1 MEYYGVKCLIR
12 QSRYAYMQYG
22 VYHSKMNLLKCFSR
36 LDELYEILDVKL
48 TEIECAI
55 DKSEDPD
62 TDGLFDQSEYY
73 VGIGLV
79 AAQQYL
85 AEAATFSGIDKD
97 KAYKLGPRHKSGL
110 PYIKAI
116 DSAANYW
123 KHEAEWWKDLDT
135 LNSSNPKV
143 RTNVASVAEAS
154 NYPLSNFIFALSN
167 NKEIKLK
174 YLLPIIDEWLDAL
187 NS

>member
-1 MEYYGVKCLIR
+1 
-12 QSRYAYMQYG
+12 
-22 VYHSKMNLLKCFSR
+22 MNLLKCFSR
-36 LDELYEILDVKL
+36 LDELYEILDEKL
-48 TEIECAI
+48 TQIECAI
-55 DKSEDPD
+55 DNSEDPD

-85 AEAATFSGIDKD
+85 VEAATFSGIDKD

-110 PYIKAI
+110 SYIKAI

-123 KHEAEWWKDLDT
+123 KHEAEWWKDLDS
-135 LNSSNPKV
+135 LCNSNPKI
-143 RTNVASVAEAS
+143 RTHVTTVAEVGH
-154 NYPLSNFIFALSN
+154 YQLSNFLFALSN

-174 YLLPIIDEWLDAL
+174 CLLPIIGEWLDAL
-187 NS
+187 NC